1 MADSPPEQASQV
13 WLEKVMT
20 LCGLSVSVE
29 NGLPKGASDRLLAFG
44 NRWLTLNPENLSAE
58 QVQVLLG
65 ENHQVLDALQYLLN
79 ATLHL
84 TQDAQE
90 VYTIEMDGQRERR
103 YLELLDMAE
112 QVAEEVR
119 AAGQEVEMAPL
130 SSAERRLI
138 HTILA
143 DTPDLETFSRGQEP
157 QRRLVVCPA
166 GSKPEDA
173 EH

>member
-1 MADSPPEQASQV
+1 MADSPEQTGQV
-13 WLEKVMT
+13 WLQHLIT
-20 LCGLSVSVE
+20 LCGLSVTVDD
-29 NGLPKGASDRLLAFG
+29 GLPKGASDRLLAFG
-44 NRWLTLNPENLSAE
+44 NRWLTINPKNLSAE
-58 QVQVLLG
+58 QVQMLLG
-65 ENHQVLDALQYLLN
+65 ENNQVLDAMQYLLN

-90 VYTIEMDGQRERR
+90 VYTIEMDGHRERR

-112 QVAEEVR
+112 AVAEQVR
-119 AAGQEVEMAPL
+119 AVGKEVEMEPL

-166 GSKPEDA
+166 GEKPEDA